1 MDYISYEFKDNTLF
15 IKLGERL
22 ETTNAEAIENEINEA
37 RTQNPAGSVVL
48 DAENLKYISSAGL
61 RVILRLKKKEQDLKI
76 INVSVEVYEIFDMT
90 GFSEMITIEKA
101 FRKMSVDGCKVL
113 GKGAKGIV
121 YKYNDDTIVKV
132 YKSNDCLPEINRE
145 RELARKAF
153 ILGVPTSI
161 SFDVV
166 LVGDNYGSVF
176 ELLDA
181 ASLSEA
187 IVDNPNDM
195 DKYVKQM
202 VDLMHIIHGTTVKPG
217 DMPNANIEIGGKWIE
232 SAKSLLPKE
241 DSDKAEA
248 LINALPAPYTMLH
261 CDFHTNN
268 IMLQNGEALM
278 IDMDTLSYGHPIFD
292 LADTYLAYVGL
303 GELSDQLVENFLGM
317 KKEVYS
323 KIWPKF
329 LKLYLNTDD
338 EKRIEDVNNKIK
350 CINSLHMIR
359 YINKHRKNEPTF
371 DKELNNAKEEAHNL
385 LSKIDTLDF

>member
-22 ETTNAEAIENEINEA
+22 ETTNAEATENEINEA

-166 LVGDNYGSVF
+166 LVGDKYGSVF

-202 VDLMHIIHGTTVKPG
+202 VDLMHIIHGTTVKSS

-232 SAKSLLPKE
+232 SAKALLPKE

-292 LADTYLAYVGL
+292 LADTYFAYVGL